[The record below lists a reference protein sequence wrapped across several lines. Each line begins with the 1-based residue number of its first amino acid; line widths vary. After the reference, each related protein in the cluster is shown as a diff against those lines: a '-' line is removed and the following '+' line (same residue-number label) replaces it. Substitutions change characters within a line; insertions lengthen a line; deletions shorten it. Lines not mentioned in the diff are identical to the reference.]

1 MDPEASIST
10 EPIVGGISYDE
21 MDLQYVVGTPML
33 TSSFAMVEGTPATVV
48 GTTSPYA
55 LMGQY
60 TYVDFVA
67 RNFRYISGSYKFKAY
82 ITASQ
87 MHSVRVVFFLSILGT
102 SDWQDCYH
110 RVVDIQGDTEAEFT
124 MPYCNT
130 EVVREINSET
140 VYFKIWVKILAW
152 SQPTPAV
159 SNPIWMN
166 VYKSGASDFRVGGM
180 KEQEFTTTSNPRQDF
195 AQVFEPMH
203 PSVVGY
209 VPDNIVYPEEFTSIR
224 DIVHRDTPYVA
235 VTNNKTPVYQCQGV
249 SATKYI
255 GLELWGLIYMFHRG
269 SVRTRY
275 LRKNTTVAAL
285 MCEYNVDTT
294 FVPGLDIGFT
304 DKPMI
309 AAEIPWYTSKLFV
322 SNSTF
327 DTNHRKNTYLSTNT
341 GAFYCSAAGDDFS
354 FHFLRPP
361 PNGTLSYPDPERGY
375 KGLATFLST

>member
-1 MDPEASIST
+1 MLEDDKPEASGIKTPSFAIPYAGLFRRVARTVETGLGVAAMLGLNKPTSVVAPTLTTINPVGSFAYGKGIDLIKKYTMDPEASIST

-195 AQVFEPMH
+195 A
-203 PSVVGY
+203 
-209 VPDNIVYPEEFTSIR
+209 
-224 DIVHRDTPYVA
+224 
-235 VTNNKTPVYQCQGV
+235 
-249 SATKYI
+249 
-255 GLELWGLIYMFHRG
+255 
-269 SVRTRY
+269 
-275 LRKNTTVAAL
+275 
-285 MCEYNVDTT
+285 
-294 FVPGLDIGFT
+294 
-304 DKPMI
+304 
-309 AAEIPWYTSKLFV
+309 
-322 SNSTF
+322 
-327 DTNHRKNTYLSTNT
+327 
-341 GAFYCSAAGDDFS
+341 
-354 FHFLRPP
+354 
-361 PNGTLSYPDPERGY
+361 
-375 KGLATFLST
+375 